1 MSIDWGALAQVAV
14 VTVAVTV
21 FIVSV
26 VAGGALMLDKARTRT
41 ETGSGGETA
50 LVALGW
56 TMIGSA
62 GLVVL
67 YGLYLLIPYFH

>member
-1 MSIDWGALAQVAV
+1 MNIDWASLGLVTIVTICVTVLIVAVVSGGALA
-14 VTVAVTV
+14 
-21 FIVSV
+21 
-26 VAGGALMLDKARTRT
+26 LDKARERAQ
-41 ETGSGGETA
+41 GDAGGEVA

-56 TMIGSA
+56 FMIGLA